1 MYKKNDSLPFR
12 SVDFDIFNDEMT
24 HSRHYWYTVWRH
36 FRPVH
41 WRNESFFPYIRIG
54 FLLGDTFREIERFFL
69 DFDYGI
75 VLLDEIPICILSSFS
90 PSTMGRSGNVHTIKI
105 TRGYDSRYSD
115 MKNFRFFAP
124 DITNH
129 ITHMHTSF
137 VFSFS
142 SHVTR
147 KLSQEKSSYRL
158 WI

>member
-1 MYKKNDSLPFR
+1 MIQTFFCEPFFGW
-12 SVDFDIFNDEMT
+12 VIPMT
-24 HSRHYWYTVWRH
+24 SSMSISKMEGKITRGYVSWKRT
-36 FRPVH
+36 
-41 WRNESFFPYIRIG
+41 
-54 FLLGDTFREIERFFL
+54 FFL